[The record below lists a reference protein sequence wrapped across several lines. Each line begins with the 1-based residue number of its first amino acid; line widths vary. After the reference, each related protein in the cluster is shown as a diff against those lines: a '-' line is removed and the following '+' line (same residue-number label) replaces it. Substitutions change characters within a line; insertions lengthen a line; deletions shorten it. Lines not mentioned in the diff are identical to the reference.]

1 MRRRSSGEVAGKE
14 SHDKHFQLLREDRI
28 NGGTA
33 WLTFYVNT
41 LARSVFQEQPET
53 MNNDKKKH
61 VHCTIFGV
69 QHNVLAFLRPTR
81 KNVLKPRA

>member
-14 SHDKHFQLLREDRI
+14 SHDKHFPLLREDRI
-28 NGGTA
+28 NGGIA

-53 MNNDKKKH
+53 MNRRYDKKKH
-61 VHCTIFGV
+61 VQSLGCNTM
-69 QHNVLAFLRPTR
+69 FLLFSDQQERMY
-81 KNVLKPRA
+81 